1 MIKKVNNG
9 THAGQWQVRI
19 QPVDKITGKRISIPV
34 VYAESKRD
42 ANKLEKQMW
51 NEYKAGLNL
60 GDGNAEFAESFQ
72 KYVDQRANSISKVTL
87 KAWQESANSFKEYFK
102 KAKINQITTQLVSN
116 YAHDYVTKHKVTVSN
131 SSTIAKR
138 LVHMRNFFG
147 SIEGKSIKVN
157 PVPERALK
165 TFFKTSDFSLPKKW
179 RIFSKDEL
187 EKMREYLKAD
197 LKNGEVYNNG
207 SKLAILIESY
217 TGMRVGELQAVKF
230 DNLVQ
235 EDGYWTLEIN
245 NSWSDYTN
253 DFTGSLKARPKG
265 ASRVL
270 LPLADDVV
278 DLIKQYRKNQET
290 FLEKHDL
297 DNPNGL
303 IFINLHD
310 YKSVAQDQPISQ
322 KGFNDMLRKLCKKL
336 GINSNGE
343 RMSLYSFR
351 HSLCTHLANTPD
363 MSFTWAAD
371 KMGHSLQMFMK
382 TYVGVDPSIN
392 KKMNQLWMK

>member
-1 MIKKVNNG
+1 MIKQIEKDKFY
-9 THAGQWQVRI
+9 VRI
-19 QPVDKITGKRISIPV
+19 QPRDAVTGKRITWPAA
-34 VYAESKRD
+34 YAKNKTEAK
-42 ANKLEKQMW
+42 KLEKQMW
-51 NEYKAGLNL
+51 DEYKSGLNL
-60 GDGNAEFAESFQ
+60 GDSNAIFAEAFQ

-87 KAWQESANSFKEYFK
+87 KAWQESANSFKDYFQ
-102 KAKINQITTQLVSN
+102 KAKICQITTQLVSN
-116 YAHDYVTKHKVTVSN
+116 YAHNYVNQHNVTVSN

-147 SIEGKSIKVN
+147 SIEGKSIKIN

-165 TFFKTSDFSLPKKW
+165 IFFKTSDFSLPKKW
-179 RIFSKDEL
+179 RIFSRDEL
-187 EKMREYLKAD
+187 EKMRDYLKTD
-197 LKNGEVYNNG
+197 LRSGEVYNNG

-230 DNLVQ
+230 DNLIQ
-235 EDGYWTLEIN
+235 EDGYWTLKIN
-245 NSWSDYTN
+245 NSWSDYTD

-265 ASRVL
+265 DSRVL
-270 LPLADDVV
+270 LPLTDDVV
-278 DLIKQYRKNQET
+278 DLIKQYQKEQET
-290 FLEKHDL
+290 FLEKYNL
-297 DNPNGL
+297 DNPCGL
-303 IFINLHD
+303 MFINLHD

-336 GINSNGE
+336 KINSNGK

-351 HSLCTHLANTPD
+351 HSICTHLANTPD

-371 KMGHSLQMFMK
+371 KMGHSLHMFMK